1 MYLLL
6 QEANDATV
14 NIVFVQKAVLHLLL
28 NITPAQAEALLRLSW
43 NHCINMEKIQPSWV
57 AISFSIKVPQTTQK
71 SQERKEGERRSSSE
85 RFWLSQFDSLKV
97 SPLQPDSSISNTH
110 THTPP
115 IQGDLYSQACQQFCR
130 LNTIKLMLVYVE
142 GIQSTYI

>member
-6 QEANDATV
+6 QEATV

-57 AISFSIKVPQTTQK
+57 EMSFSIKVPHTTQK
-71 SQERKEGERRSSSE
+71 SQERKEGERRSSNE

-110 THTPP
+110 THP

-142 GIQSTYI
+142 GIQSHI